1 MEHRLASFD
10 YSTILTWLIVLPL
23 AGSAIVALLP
33 PTRVR
38 LIRNTAI
45 SALAGMVVLAAVAVR
60 LFNWAPSVAGHYQ
73 LMQILPWIP
82 PLHAT
87 YFVGVDALSLY
98 LILFTTALGLLTAV
112 GSYGVGHQLR
122 AYYISIM
129 LLTGFLIGALA
140 AENIF
145 LFALFFM
152 LSIFPMYFITGLWGG
167 ERRQSAAL
175 KFGLLALVSA
185 GLLFAAAFLAPHALH
200 PLAGASSRPT
210 GLSHW
215 VMSRD
220 LAIVAAGRTSTA
232 QWFLW
237 LIVIG
242 FGLRLGIPGLH
253 IWLPDYCCENTGAS
267 AMLVLGGNFL
277 LAAYSVERI
286 AGPLLHLQSTHIRVC
301 LAWVIGIG
309 VILIALSGLAQN
321 DLGRLL
327 ACWTSLQAG
336 LISLGVLAFTS
347 GSLEGAMLETIGAV
361 ITLASMLWVCHILQL
376 RAHHRDLSRL
386 GGISQLMPGLFGLSL
401 PGFIAAM
408 AVPGFCLFAG
418 EFLVTRS
425 VFGLHPGKGSSL
437 GFSSFAHWQAVLG
450 VTVILGL
457 FLMIATLLWTI
468 ERVFFG
474 SPRPEYS
481 HFLKLSR
488 MERLV
493 LLPLVT
499 FNLALGLFPM
509 WLIIDP
515 LSPTIRALA
524 HLGIN

>member
-1 MEHRLASFD
+1 M
-10 YSTILTWLIVLPL
+10 ILTWLIALPL
-23 AGSAIVALLP
+23 VGSGIVALLP
-33 PTRVR
+33 STRVK
-38 LIRNTAI
+38 LIRNTTIATM
-45 SALAGMVVLAAVAVR
+45 AGMVVLAAVAVK
-60 LFNWAPSVAGHYQ
+60 LFNWAPSASGHFQ
-73 LMQILPWIP
+73 LMQIWPWIP
-82 PLHAT
+82 PLHAV

-98 LILFTTALGLLTAV
+98 LILFTAALGLLTAV

-129 LLTGFLIGALA
+129 LLTGFIIGALA

-145 LFALFFM
+145 LFALFFI

-167 ERRQSAAL
+167 DRCRSAAL

-185 GLLFAAAFLAPHALH
+185 GLLFAAIFLAPHATLLH
-200 PLAGASSRPT
+200 AAADRHR

-220 LAIVAAGRTSTA
+220 LAIIAAGRLSTA

-237 LIVIG
+237 LILVAL
-242 FGLRLGIPGLH
+242 GLRIGIPGLH
-253 IWLPDYCCENTGAS
+253 IWLPDFCCENTGAS
-267 AMLVLGGNFL
+267 AMLVLGANFM
-277 LAAYSVERI
+277 LAAYSVERL
-286 AGPLLHLQSTHIRVC
+286 AGPLLHLQSAHIRVC
-301 LAWVIGIG
+301 IAWVVGIGI
-309 VILIALSGLAQN
+309 ILIALSGLAQN
-321 DLGRLL
+321 DLGRLI
-327 ACWTSLQAG
+327 AAWVSLQAG

-347 GSLEGAMLETIGAV
+347 GSLEGAMLETVGAV
-361 ITLASMLWVCHILQL
+361 ITLASLLWVCHVLQL

-408 AVPGFCLFAG
+408 AVPGLCLFAG

-450 VTVILGL
+450 VTVILGI

-481 HFLKLSR
+481 HFQKLSR

-493 LLPLVT
+493 LVPLVI
-499 FNLALGLFPM
+499 FNVALGLFPM

-515 LSPTIRALA
+515 LSSAIRALA
-524 HLGIN
+524 HTGVH

>member
-1 MEHRLASFD
+1 MASFN
-10 YSTILTWLIVLPL
+10 YSTILTWLIALPL
-23 AGSAIVALLP
+23 IGSAIVTVLP
-33 PTRVR
+33 SNRVK
-38 LIRNTAI
+38 LVRNTAI
-45 SALAGMVVLAAVAVR
+45 ATMSGMVALTAVAVR
-60 LFNWAPSVAGHYQ
+60 LFNWAPSVAAHFQ
-73 LMQILPWIP
+73 LMQIWPWIP
-82 PLHAT
+82 ALHAS

-98 LILFTTALGLLTAV
+98 MILFITALGLLTAL

-129 LLTGFLIGALA
+129 LLTGFMVGALA

-145 LFALFFM
+145 LFALFFI

-167 ERRQSAAL
+167 ERRQAAAL
-175 KFGLLALVSA
+175 KFGLLTLISS
-185 GLLFAAAFLAPHALH
+185 GLLFAAVFLAPHAAH
-200 PLAGASSRPT
+200 IQAASSLKNA

-220 LAIVAAGRTSTA
+220 LAILASGRLSTA
-232 QWFLW
+232 HWFLW
-237 LIVIG
+237 LILIAL
-242 FGLRLGIPGLH
+242 GLRIGLPGLH
-253 IWLPDYCCENTGAS
+253 IWLPDFCCENTGAP
-267 AMLVLGGNFL
+267 AMLVLGANFM
-277 LAAYSVERI
+277 LAAYAVERL
-286 AGPLLHLQSTHIRVC
+286 AGPLLHLQSAHLRVC
-301 LAWVIGIG
+301 IAWVVGIG
-309 VILIALSGLAQN
+309 VILMALSGLAQN
-321 DLGRLL
+321 DLGRLI
-327 ACWTSLQAG
+327 ASWMSLQAG

-347 GSLEGAMLETIGAV
+347 DSLEGAMLETVGAV
-361 ITLASMLWVCHILQL
+361 ITLASLLWVCYMLQM

-425 VFGLHPGKGSSL
+425 VFGLHPGRHSAL

-457 FLMIATLLWTI
+457 FIMIATLLWTI

-481 HFLKLSR
+481 HFRKLSR
-488 MERLV
+488 MERLILV
-493 LLPLVT
+493 PLVI

-515 LSPTIRALA
+515 LSSTIRALA
-524 HLGIN
+524 HIGVN

>member
-1 MEHRLASFD
+1 MEHRLASFN
-10 YSTILTWLIVLPL
+10 YSAILTWLIALPL
-23 AGSAIVALLP
+23 VGSAIVALLP
-33 PTRVR
+33 ASRVK

-45 SALAGMVVLAAVAVR
+45 AAMAGMVVLAAVAVR
-60 LFNWAPSVAGHYQ
+60 LFNWAPSAGGHFQ
-73 LMQILPWIP
+73 LMQIWPWIP
-82 PLHAT
+82 ALHAA

-98 LILFTTALGLLTAV
+98 LILFTAALGLLTAV

-129 LLTGFLIGALA
+129 LLTGFMIGALA

-145 LFALFFM
+145 LFALFFI

-175 KFGLLALVSA
+175 KFGLLALVSS
-185 GLLFAAAFLAPHALH
+185 GLLFAAIFLAPHANQMH
-200 PLAGASSRPT
+200 EVAAKRT

-215 VMSRD
+215 VMSHD
-220 LAIVAAGRTSTA
+220 LAIVAAGRLSTA

-237 LIVIG
+237 LILIAL
-242 FGLRLGIPGLH
+242 GLRIGIPGLH
-253 IWLPDYCCENTGAS
+253 IWLPDFCCENTGAS

-277 LAAYSVERI
+277 LAAYCVERLG
-286 AGPLLHLQSTHIRVC
+286 GPLLHLQSAHIRVC
-301 LAWVIGIG
+301 IAWVVGIG

-321 DLGRLL
+321 DLGRLI
-327 ACWTSLQAG
+327 ASWISLQAG
-336 LISLGVLAFTS
+336 LITLGVLAFTS
-347 GSLEGAMLETIGAV
+347 GSLEGAMLQSVGAV
-361 ITLASMLWVCHILQL
+361 ITLASLLWVCHVLQL
-376 RAHHRDLSRL
+376 RARHRDLSRL

-481 HFLKLSR
+481 HFQKLSR

-493 LLPLVT
+493 LVPLVA

-515 LSPTIRALA
+515 LTSTIRTLA
-524 HLGIN
+524 HIGAN